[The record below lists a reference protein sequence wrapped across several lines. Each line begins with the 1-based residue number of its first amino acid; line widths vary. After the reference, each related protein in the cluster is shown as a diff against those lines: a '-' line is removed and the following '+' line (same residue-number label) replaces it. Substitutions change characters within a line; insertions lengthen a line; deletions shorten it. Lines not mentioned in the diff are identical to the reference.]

1 MAQLEAD
8 NHDLLARCRAAEA
21 AAAAD
26 ARAADALR
34 RENLELA
41 AELAEAGKAG
51 MYALISSCPQVD
63 LPLWPIFA

>member
-26 ARAADALR
+26 SRAADALR

-51 MYALISSCPQVD
+51 VSLKS
-63 LPLWPIFA
+63 

>member
-8 NHDLLARCRAAEA
+8 NDDLLARCRAAEA

-26 ARAADALR
+26 SRAADALR

-51 MYALISSCPQVD
+51 VSLDFSTVHC
-63 LPLWPIFA
+63 